1 MARALEKISTP
12 SRDDF
17 AAMLEASFV
26 DRAPAEGS
34 VVKGEIVAVE
44 NDNVVVDVGLRTFLR
59 GGSEICR
66 MRLLLRGRDDE
77 FLVGR
82 HAAQRKL
89 RASVRGLERNRH
101 PGRQ

>member
-26 DRAPAEGS
+26 ERAPAEGS

-44 NDNVVVDVGLRTFLR
+44 NDNVVVDVGLKTEGRVPIKEFTIP
-59 GGSEICR
+59 GSHSI
-66 MRLLLRGRDDE
+66 
-77 FLVGR
+77 
-82 HAAQRKL
+82 
-89 RASVRGLERNRH
+89 
-101 PGRQ
+101 